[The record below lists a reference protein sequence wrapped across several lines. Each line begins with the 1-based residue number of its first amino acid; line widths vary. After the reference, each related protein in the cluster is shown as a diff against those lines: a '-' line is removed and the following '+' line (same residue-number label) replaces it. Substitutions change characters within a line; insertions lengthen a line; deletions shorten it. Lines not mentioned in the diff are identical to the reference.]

1 MAETS
6 ETYPSTEDRRT
17 ENNTLRHAYRVLS
30 EEEKLR
36 VEQLKGAGQVFLD
49 LTTEIGN
56 SRELSL
62 AKTKIEE
69 AVFWAVKHV
78 TK

>member
-1 MAETS
+1 MAEIAQS
-6 ETYPSTEDRRT
+6 YPSTADRRI
-17 ENNTLRHAYRVLS
+17 ENNTLRHQYRTLS

-36 VEQLKGAGQVFLD
+36 MQQVKDVGQTFLD
-49 LTTEIGN
+49 LITEIGN

-62 AKTKIEE
+62 SKTKTEE
-69 AVFWAVKHV
+69 AVFWAVKHI